1 MSLSICQSEGW
12 LVAAVGIAAN
22 PAILASVGLG
32 RCQSVRH
39 GSSEF
44 RRSKEHYG
52 TIKIP
57 VCASHGSPFLCAP
70 RKCLNS
76 RVKVLCHS
84 RVRHCN
90 NKERKITPK
99 KLWA

>member
-57 VCASHGSPFLCAP
+57 VCAFPWLSVP
-70 RKCLNS
+70 
-76 RVKVLCHS
+76 
-84 RVRHCN
+84 VRS
-90 NKERKITPK
+90 
-99 KLWA
+99 A